1 MNLPPGLED
10 IDFDDLLLD
19 DPLFQDLKKKEDQ
32 HKCCVFGP
40 LHKGKLEIVDK
51 KPKYFEIPSKVEGFV
66 GRQREIFEVVSSILA
81 NRLVT
86 IIGLPGIG
94 KTSLSK
100 NAVHYLATRRV
111 FKAGI
116 VFMSLKG
123 FINCEIFLKK
133 LLTNLIMLNSNRDKN
148 EVENANA
155 EKLLLMALHY
165 LKQQEEEVLIVF
177 DNVEDLL
184 YHDKLAFRTLV
195 NDVLN

>member
-1 MNLPPGLED
+1 M
-10 IDFDDLLLD
+10 
-19 DPLFQDLKKKEDQ
+19 
-32 HKCCVFGP
+32 
-40 LHKGKLEIVDK
+40 
-51 KPKYFEIPSKVEGFV
+51 
-66 GRQREIFEVVSSILA
+66 
-81 NRLVT
+81 
-86 IIGLPGIG
+86 
-94 KTSLSK
+94 
-100 NAVHYLATRRV
+100 ATRKI

-116 VFMSLKG
+116 VFMPLKG

-133 LLTNLIMLNSNRDKN
+133 LLTNLIMLNSTRDKD
-148 EVENANA
+148 ELEKANA